1 MSFVAGCRATLLQHN
16 YAAHIEQPAYEPTQ
30 IAVVH
35 QLHLRL
41 WQLRMRRSRIR
52 IDVEPKLLLARCI
65 QYKEIAHR
73 LLVFP
78 DRQQSHWPAGAIL
91 YLMR

>member
-1 MSFVAGCRATLLQHN
+1 MIIIEYYSEFLAILVGVLWRKLRRSVSFVAGCRATLLQHN

-52 IDVEPKLLLARCI
+52 IDVEPKLLLARFI
-65 QYKEIAHR
+65 Q
-73 LLVFP
+73 
-78 DRQQSHWPAGAIL
+78 S
-91 YLMR
+91 